1 MKNIYDIHASKL
13 IYQDEFLRE
22 VTDKECEKLNNLN
35 SGTIIINGGRGSGK
49 SILLN
54 ENTNRELG
62 KPINQTI
69 LMNFDS
75 MEFSQYEAFDNNF
88 FEHYYEILFAKKL
101 LIYLQNNYPILFQK
115 EFLKENE
122 KINSCLLELDNYINE
137 IFFSDVKIN
146 KYYKSNELVNDILK
160 KMHNKLKVSYLNL
173 AIDRFDWINNSNE
186 LAQKLLANYFNNFN
200 KTFITVDDETIDEKK
215 LENNGYQ
222 FMNISYNYRI
232 DALKEIFRRR
242 IKTIE
247 TNFKVEFI
255 PDGIFDYLVIK
266 TKGNI
271 NLMLEILREWI
282 TDYDWDQKSEIDLSA
297 INQELA
303 HYESVRKL
311 GGLPKFYL
319 N

>member
-1 MKNIYDIHASKL
+1 MKNIHASKL

-22 VTDKECEKLNNLN
+22 VTDKECEKLNTLN

-49 SILLN
+49 SVLLN

-62 KPINQTI
+62 KPLNQTI
-69 LMNFDS
+69 LMNFDP
-75 MEFSQYEAFDNNF
+75 MKLNQYKDFDNNF

-101 LIYLQNNYPILFQK
+101 LNYLQINYPITFQK
-115 EFLKENE
+115 EFLKEND
-122 KINSCLLELDNYINE
+122 KISNCILELDNYLRE
-137 IFFSDVKIN
+137 FLFSDININ
-146 KYYKSNELVNDILK
+146 KYYQTNELVNDIIK
-160 KMHNKLKVSYLNL
+160 KMINKLKVDYLNL

-186 LAQKLLANYFNNFN
+186 LTQKILSKYFNNFN
-200 KTFITVDDETIDEKK
+200 KTFITVDDETIDDKD
-215 LENNGYQ
+215 LQNNGYQ
-222 FMNISYNYRI
+222 LMNISYNYRI
-232 DALKEIFRRR
+232 DILKEIFRRR
-242 IKTIE
+242 LKTIE

-271 NLMLEILREWI
+271 SLMFDILKEWI
-282 TDYDWDQKSEIDLSA
+282 LDYDWDPKCEIDLSA

-303 HYESVRKL
+303 HYEAIRKL

-319 N
+319 

>member
-1 MKNIYDIHASKL
+1 MKDIHASKL

-35 SGTIIINGGRGSGK
+35 KGTIIINGGRGTGK
-49 SILLN
+49 SVLLN

-62 KPINQTI
+62 KPINQTV

-75 MEFSQYEAFDNNF
+75 IGFSHHETFDSIF

-101 LIYLQNNYPILFQK
+101 LNYLKLNYPMLFQR
-115 EFLKENE
+115 EFLKEND
-122 KINSCLLELDNYINE
+122 KINSCILEVDNYINE
-137 IFFSDVKIN
+137 IYFSDVNIN
-146 KYYKSNELVNDILK
+146 KYYKSNELVNDIIK
-160 KMHNKLKVSYLNL
+160 KMIKGLKVSYLNL
-173 AIDRFDWINNSNE
+173 ALDRFDWINNSNE
-186 LAQKLLANYFNNFN
+186 LVQKLLSKYFNNFN
-200 KTFITVDDETIDEKK
+200 KTFITVDDETINPKK
-215 LENNGYQ
+215 LEKNGYQ
-222 FMNISYNYRI
+222 FMNISYNYDI
-232 DALKEIFRRR
+232 DVIKEIFNRRL
-242 IKTIE
+242 KTIE
-247 TNFKVEFI
+247 TKFKIELI
-255 PDGIFDYLVIK
+255 PDGILDFLVIK

-271 NLMLEILREWI
+271 KLMLEILKEWI

>member
-1 MKNIYDIHASKL
+1 MKNIYDIHPSKL

-49 SILLN
+49 SILLY

-75 MEFSQYEAFDNNF
+75 IGFAQHETFDNIF
-88 FEHYYEILFAKKL
+88 YEHYYEILFAKKL
-101 LIYLQNNYPILFQK
+101 LIYLKNNYPILFQK

-146 KYYKSNELVNDILK
+146 KYYKSNELVNDIIK
-160 KMHNKLKVSYLNL
+160 KMRNKLKVSYLNL

-186 LAQKLLANYFNNFN
+186 LIQKLLANYFNNFN
-200 KTFITVDDETIDEKK
+200 KTFITVDDETIDDKE
-215 LENNGYQ
+215 LESNGYQ
-222 FMNISYNYRI
+222 LMNISYNYRI

-242 IKTIE
+242 LKTIE

-271 NLMLEILREWI
+271 KLMFDILREWI
-282 TDYDWDQKSEIDLSA
+282 LDYDWDQKSEIDLSA

-303 HYESVRKL
+303 HYEAVRKL

-319 N
+319 